1 LSKHLFRDFACFLRR
16 FDDVDAAFESV
27 VEGPL
32 SSPAG
37 VNLRFHHQSAIRT
50 DSSCGE
56 IEISQFARDR
66 FRFIR
71 RCRDFSA
78 RCGYSKFFEQRFRL
92 IFVNIHRAV
101 ASKALKCADG
111 NRNSVR
117 MAAHDEI
124 AAKIE
129 NATASKLLL
138 ASAADNIRALLNSG
152 SSEFYSRVISELIAG
167 GHWDELSDRF
177 YKTLEFGTGGLRGRT
192 IGKIVTKAERGNA
205 GTDERPQFPCVG
217 TNAMN
222 FANVNRA
229 TQGLVAYA
237 KEWHAKNK
245 IETRPRIVIA
255 HDSRFFSN
263 EFTELTAEVAAE
275 NGCDA
280 YIFDGPRSTP
290 ELSFAVRHL
299 NATAGIV
306 ITASHNPPHDN
317 GYKVYFADGA
327 QVIEPH
333 ASGIIEKVNTIRSES
348 YEPLPK
354 DRQGTVTTLGHE
366 VDEAYMKRLETLI
379 VDRRA
384 LSSAKSLRI
393 VFTPL
398 HGTGAV
404 TLNPMLQRLGFNFE
418 VVPEQEKFDPRFST
432 VKSPNPENAE
442 ALALGIELA
451 RKTKA
456 DIVIA
461 TDPDSDRLGVAV
473 RDASSE
479 MKLLSGNQIGSLLA
493 YYRLKKSFDLG
504 ILNQENASRAV
515 VIKTFVTTD
524 LQKVISEHFGVRC
537 VETLTG
543 FKYFGAKLEKYERAL
558 PPEIR
563 KKYRQ
568 LSEEETRAA
577 RLKYSSFYV
586 FGSEESYGYS
596 GADFVRDKDG
606 NAGAIM
612 FCEMAAYAK
621 SRGRTVDQ
629 LLDEAFAGFG
639 YFEEKNASIYFEGAE
654 GADKIARLLESYA
667 NNPPT
672 EIAGSKVVG
681 ITDFEKQTIRDV
693 EGDVIPKQKMSIFEL
708 EDKTRIAVRGSGTEP
723 KIKYYNFAQRR
734 PDKGKFTEDELA
746 KIKRGVSEQL
756 EKVWGFIE
764 KDAHARLK

>member
-1 LSKHLFRDFACFLRR
+1 M
-16 FDDVDAAFESV
+16 
-27 VEGPL
+27 
-32 SSPAG
+32 
-37 VNLRFHHQSAIRT
+37 
-50 DSSCGE
+50 
-56 IEISQFARDR
+56 
-66 FRFIR
+66 
-71 RCRDFSA
+71 
-78 RCGYSKFFEQRFRL
+78 
-92 IFVNIHRAV
+92 NIHRAL
-101 ASKALKCADG
+101 ASKALKCAHG

-117 MAAHDEI
+117 MAAHDETAGKI
-124 AAKIE
+124 DKALADKQLLESAAKNIRG
-129 NATASKLLL
+129 LL
-138 ASAADNIRALLNSG
+138 AGAP
-152 SSEFYSRVISELIAG
+152 SELYARVVDELVSG
-167 GHWDELSDRF
+167 GAWDELNDRF

-192 IGKIVTKAERGNA
+192 IGKIVTRAERGNA
-205 GTDERPQFPCVG
+205 GPDERPQFPCVG

-237 KEWHAKNK
+237 KEWHAQNK
-245 IETRPRIVIA
+245 IAARPKIVIA
-255 HDSRFFSN
+255 HDTRFFSD
-263 EFTELTAEVAAE
+263 EFTELTAKVAAE

-280 YIFDGPRSTP
+280 FIFDGPRSTP
-290 ELSFAVRHL
+290 ELSFTVRHL

-327 QVIEPH
+327 QVIDPH
-333 ASGIIEKVNTIRSES
+333 ASGIIAKVNAIKGES
-348 YEPLPK
+348 YEALPK
-354 DRQGTVTTLGHE
+354 DRQGSVTTLARDI
-366 VDEAYMKRLETLI
+366 DEAYMKRLETLI
-379 VDRRA
+379 VDP
-384 LSSAKSLRI
+384 SVMGDAKTLRI
-393 VFTPL
+393 IFTPL

-404 TLNPMLQRLGFNFE
+404 TLKPMLQRLGFNFE
-418 VVPEQEKFDPRFST
+418 IVKEQEKFDPRFST

-442 ALALGIELA
+442 ALTLGIELA
-451 RKTKA
+451 RKTNA

-461 TDPDSDRLGVAV
+461 TDPDSDRLGVSV
-473 RDASSE
+473 RDAAGE
-479 MKLLSGNQIGSLLA
+479 MKLISGNQIGSLLA
-493 YYRLKKSFDLG
+493 YYRLKKFFELG
-504 ILNQENASRAV
+504 VLNRENASRAV

-558 PPEIR
+558 PEEIR

-606 NAGAIM
+606 NAGAII

-667 NNPPT
+667 NKPPG
-672 EIAGSKVVG
+672 EIAGSKVIG

-723 KIKYYNFAQRR
+723 KIKYYIFVQCR
-734 PDKGKFTEDELA
+734 PESGKFSDDELVN
-746 KIKRGVSEQL
+746 IKREVSKRL
-756 EKVWGFIE
+756 GDVWAFIE